1 MKKLERQVEDDY
13 HNELRQSCFREKSY
27 SKFEN
32 YNFNYLSKF
41 CKFIYKYIFFVQ
53 GEAAIWRARNYGDER
68 MIKKA
73 MDYEMPACERI
84 NQVFGAG

>member
-1 MKKLERQVEDDY
+1 MNLIIKRI
-13 HNELRQSCFREKSY
+13 
-27 SKFEN
+27 
-32 YNFNYLSKF
+32 YL
-41 CKFIYKYIFFVQ
+41 FFQ

-73 MDYEMPACERI
+73 MDYDMPACERI